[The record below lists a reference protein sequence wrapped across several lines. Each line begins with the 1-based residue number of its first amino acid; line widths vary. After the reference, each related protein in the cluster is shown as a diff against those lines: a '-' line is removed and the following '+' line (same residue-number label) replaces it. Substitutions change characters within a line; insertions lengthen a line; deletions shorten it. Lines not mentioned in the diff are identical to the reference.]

1 MFMNIEIPEKIEFMI
16 EKKYGKITDWK
27 KKITIRIEYVEKS
40 GRSLFNLSTFRI
52 MEKKSTTKYCSSLA
66 RDATLL
72 YYMSVTKINLTV
84 RIPSNRMKQKTRWC
98 AYDGLLID
106 IFIHCKLTNHFI
118 SKFVV
123 QFVNT
128 QQRYWKPCEYS
139 HSPIEIHVP
148 FVFFFFFWER
158 IAHTAEKAILWYCY
172 SAQMFAS
179 NVIQSGAHHT
189 WTNMIQGEHRDGT
202 TPIQT
207 HSLLWFTI
215 VQTAILRY
223 VRLLCVMFTVNVSVT
238 PNVVCINAHHQLWII
253 FYSMP

>member
-1 MFMNIEIPEKIEFMI
+1 MTLGCRDNMLFHIRLIVIFFRECSWILKSRRKLNSWLKKSMEKLLI
-16 EKKYGKITDWK
+16 EKN
-27 KKITIRIEYVEKS
+27 TIRIEYVEKS

-148 FVFFFFFWER
+148 LVFFFFVWER
-158 IAHTAEKAILWYCY
+158 IAYI
-172 SAQMFAS
+172 
-179 NVIQSGAHHT
+179 
-189 WTNMIQGEHRDGT
+189 
-202 TPIQT
+202 
-207 HSLLWFTI
+207 
-215 VQTAILRY
+215 
-223 VRLLCVMFTVNVSVT
+223 
-238 PNVVCINAHHQLWII
+238 
-253 FYSMP
+253 